1 MYICVCAYKYT
12 HMHIHKHTCA
22 HTHVHTHMCTHTR
35 THTHVHKYTP
45 MHTCAYMHVTRP
57 LQLLNIKKFVQTRGK
72 KGVASKGPPLLLPD
86 ILLEVEDLVF
96 KLCDDPFEVKL
107 RTNYEVGSGS
117 ECMYMY
123 IA

>member
-1 MYICVCAYKYT
+1 MCVCICVCAYKYA

-22 HTHVHTHMCTHTR
+22 HTHVHE
-35 THTHVHKYTP
+35 YTP
-45 MHTCAYMHVTRP
+45 MHTCAYCIYMHVTHP

-117 ECMYMY
+117 ECMCMY

>member
-1 MYICVCAYKYT
+1 MYMCVCAYKYT
-12 HMHIHKHTCA
+12 HMHMHKHTCA
-22 HTHVHTHMCTHTR
+22 HTHV
-35 THTHVHKYTP
+35 HTHVHKYTP
-45 MHTCAYMHVTRP
+45 MHTCAYMHVTHP

-107 RTNYEVGSGS
+107 RTNYEVGS